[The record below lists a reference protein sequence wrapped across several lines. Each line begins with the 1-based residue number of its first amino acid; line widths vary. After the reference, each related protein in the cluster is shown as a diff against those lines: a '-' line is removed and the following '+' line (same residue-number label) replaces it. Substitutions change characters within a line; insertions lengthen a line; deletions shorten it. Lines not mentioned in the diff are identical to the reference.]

1 MRCVLDLI
9 LLLLIQN
16 ADRFKSSASGMRVLL
31 MAQHGVGST
40 MAAARAQLMV

>member
-16 ADRFKSSASGMRVLL
+16 ADRFKSSVSGMRALSMVLQD
-31 MAQHGVGST
+31 AAST
-40 MAAARAQLMV
+40 VAAVRAQL